1 LRAVAFPATTPYFYF
16 RAACDGSG
24 EHSFAETFEEHLNN
38 ACP

>member
-1 LRAVAFPATTPYFYF
+1 VAFPAQADYYYF

-24 EHSFAETFEEHLNN
+24 EHRFAETFEEHVQN